1 MERGK
6 TKINQQLKGA
16 TEIRGSMR
24 KREWERG
31 TEREPVSMMMIMR
44 SSRTARELMM
54 LPPHKLSTRTATDS
68 YYKWIR
74 AMSACSIYA

>member
-1 MERGK
+1 MERRK

-16 TEIRGSMR
+16 TEIRGEMR
-24 KREWERG
+24 HRESRSE
-31 TEREPVSMMMIMR
+31 TEGEPVSMMMIMR
-44 SSRTARELMM
+44 SSRTAREMMM